1 MWDRAHEYG
10 HLFDDALRRLDVG
23 MARGNFGLS
32 KEGISLVPKNYTYSP
47 GIGINTPRGQM
58 EFMADNIASSL
69 YPEPKH
75 VGMLHGEVAPYLER

>member
-32 KEGISLVPKNYTYSP
+32 KEGISLIPKNYTYSP
-47 GIGINTPRGQM
+47 GIGINTSRGQM

-75 VGMLHGEVAPYLER
+75 VGMLHGEGAPYLER

>member
-10 HLFDDALRRLDVG
+10 HLFDDALRRLDAG
-23 MARGNFGLS
+23 MARGSFGLS

-75 VGMLHGEVAPYLER
+75 VGMLNGKVTPYLER